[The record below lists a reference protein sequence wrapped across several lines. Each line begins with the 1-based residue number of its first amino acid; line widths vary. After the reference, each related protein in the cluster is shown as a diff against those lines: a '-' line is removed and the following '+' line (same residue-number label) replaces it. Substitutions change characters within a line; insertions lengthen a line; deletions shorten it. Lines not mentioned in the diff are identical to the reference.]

1 MSTSDQPFQL
11 RWSNISDIKDEIHRG
26 VDLNTLKRLKKLR
39 SWMLCWGILGLLS
52 SCTSISRVAPWE
64 KGYLAKPEMTFEVD
78 VLDQNF
84 TEHTYFSKEGSFG
97 GAGVGGGGCGCN

>member
-1 MSTSDQPFQL
+1 M
-11 RWSNISDIKDEIHRG
+11 
-26 VDLNTLKRLKKLR
+26 
-39 SWMLCWGILGLLS
+39 
-52 SCTSISRVAPWE
+52 
-64 KGYLAKPEMTFEVD
+64 AKPEMSFDAD